1 MGDRLIP
8 PPRESPAP
16 VTRGDAND
24 RPGPGCDAPDVDPSS
39 PAAPARHSPSAA
51 EIPPAGLP
59 GARAILD
66 GGLYWT
72 AYEPVIE
79 VRTLKAVA
87 HEALAR
93 FLRPDGSPLGTA
105 SMFALL
111 HADPALLVE
120 TELALKRHQL
130 EHAPPGELFVNLDPD
145 SWALDGRG
153 AESRVLDLLEGHG
166 RRLVVEVIENTDAAD
181 AVLGRDLVA
190 SLRARGLRVAL
201 DDVGAT
207 NGLLSFETLDAA
219 DVLKFDRSLLR
230 RLGSGGRRRAIM
242 EAFVRMAQSTGAR
255 TVLEG
260 VETLADLALARDLG
274 VDLVQG
280 YLFRDRS
287 LQAR

>member
-1 MGDRLIP
+1 MNDSTSVALQHGTPLP
-8 PPRESPAP
+8 SPGSA
-16 VTRGDAND
+16 
-24 RPGPGCDAPDVDPSS
+24 
-39 PAAPARHSPSAA
+39 PAAP
-51 EIPPAGLP
+51 GLP

-66 GGLYWT
+66 ARLYWT
-72 AYEPVIE
+72 AYEPVVE
-79 VRTLKAVA
+79 ASSLRTVA

-93 FLRPDGSPLGTA
+93 FRRPDGTPIATA

-145 SWALDGRG
+145 SWMRDGRG
-153 AESRVLDLLEGHG
+153 GESPVLDLLSAAGP
-166 RRLVVEVIENTDAAD
+166 RLVVEVIENTDAAD

-190 SLRARGLRVAL
+190 TLRARDLRVAL

-207 NGLLSFETLDAA
+207 NSLLSFETLDAA

-230 RLGSGGRRRAIM
+230 RLGSRGRRRAII
-242 EAFVRMAQSTGAR
+242 EAFVRMAHATGVR

-280 YLFRDRS
+280 FLFRDRT

>member
-1 MGDRLIP
+1 MS
-8 PPRESPAP
+8 PPRSLALARSAPSPAGRSP
-16 VTRGDAND
+16 DGDA
-24 RPGPGCDAPDVDPSS
+24 
-39 PAAPARHSPSAA
+39 
-51 EIPPAGLP
+51 PAGLP

-66 GGLYWT
+66 EGLYWT

-93 FLRPDGSPLGTA
+93 FRRPDGTPFPTG

-111 HADPALLVE
+111 HADPALLLE

-130 EHAPPGELFVNLDPD
+130 GHAPAGELFVNLDPD
-145 SWALDGRG
+145 SWSPAGRG
-153 AESRVLDLLEGHG
+153 AESPVLDLLASAGPH
-166 RRLVVEVIENTDAAD
+166 LVVEVIENTDAAD
-181 AVLGRDLVA
+181 AVAGRELVA
-190 SLRARGLRVAL
+190 TLRARGLRVAL

-219 DVLKFDRSLLR
+219 DVLKFDRSLLQ
-230 RLGSGGRRRAIM
+230 RLGSRGRRRAIV
-242 EAFVRMAQSTGAR
+242 EAFVRMARSTGAR

-260 VETLADLALARDLG
+260 IETVADLALARDLG

-280 YLFRDRS
+280 YLFRDRT
-287 LQAR
+287 LEPR

>member
-1 MGDRLIP
+1 MT
-8 PPRESPAP
+8 RE
-16 VTRGDAND
+16 DAND
-24 RPGPGCDAPDVDPSS
+24 RAPGGAHPGDVTPPRSVALARSAPS
-39 PAAPARHSPSAA
+39 PAGPA
-51 EIPPAGLP
+51 PAGLP

-66 GGLYWT
+66 EKLYWT
-72 AYEPVIE
+72 AYEPVVE

-93 FLRPDGSPLGTA
+93 FRRPDGTPFPTA

-111 HADPALLVE
+111 HADPTLLVE

-130 EHAPPGELFVNLDPD
+130 AHAPPGDLFVNLDPD
-145 SWALDGRG
+145 SWSPIDRG
-153 AESRVLDLLEGHG
+153 TGSPVLELLASAGPS
-166 RRLVVEVIENTDAAD
+166 LVVEVIENTDAAD
-181 AVLGRDLVA
+181 AVAGRELVA
-190 SLRARGLRVAL
+190 TLRARGLRVAL
-201 DDVGAT
+201 DDVGAA

-230 RLGSGGRRRAIM
+230 RLGSRGRRRAIV
-242 EAFVRMAQSTGAR
+242 EAFVRMARSTGAR

-280 YLFRDRS
+280 YLFRDRA
-287 LQAR
+287 LEAR